1 MKFQPFPRHQESK
14 ETKDGTEGTEGAL
27 GFQEDTTADPSKATE
42 AVEKPAEQPVKPIYL
57 AGEGWPARDPKI
69 GA

>member
-14 ETKDGTEGTEGAL
+14 ETKDGTEGAL

-42 AVEKPAEQPVKPIYL
+42 AVEKPAEPAAQPVKPIYL